1 MLINGFMCRRID
13 KELFEKISIK
23 CKLFLEKAI
32 LPKFLAIFFSESTI
46 DNEAS
51 PGKVCYCNMSNE
63 EDDLIGS
70 DHKNCQ
76 IKWCL
81 HITKIPKG
89 L

>member
-1 MLINGFMCRRID
+1 MQAFLVERHIT
-13 KELFEKISIK
+13 KISGN
-23 CKLFLEKAI
+23 
-32 LPKFLAIFFSESTI
+32 FFSESTI
-46 DNEAS
+46 DNVAS

-63 EDDLIGS
+63 EDDLFGS
-70 DHKNCQ
+70 NHKNCQ